1 MEGPRP
7 WGTALWIT
15 VSPVPGKYALA
26 AVSATQSRPP
36 PGEAARG
43 TAPQIRGPPF
53 PGARPPPRAMLSPV
67 GLMSACKFQW
77 SALGVAAPATS
88 GQGRRRPSV
97 SGQRDRA
104 DAPRTDPQGT
114 GESADQAARLAP
126 EYLLCERAG
135 FGRPARPRRS
145 GPTRPEGPVDE
156 TLRKDQKK

>member
-104 DAPRTDPQGT
+104 AAAPRTPKEPGN
-114 GESADQAARLAP
+114 P
-126 EYLLCERAG
+126 
-135 FGRPARPRRS
+135 
-145 GPTRPEGPVDE
+145 PTRPPGWLRS
-156 TLRKDQKK
+156 TLCASGFWPAGAAPEVRPGRPDQKARSMRH

>member
-126 EYLLCERAG
+126 EYSVSERVLAG
-135 FGRPARPRRS
+135 RR
-145 GPTRPEGPVDE
+145 GPGGPGRPEGPVDE

>member
-1 MEGPRP
+1 
-7 WGTALWIT
+7 
-15 VSPVPGKYALA
+15 
-26 AVSATQSRPP
+26 
-36 PGEAARG
+36 
-43 TAPQIRGPPF
+43 
-53 PGARPPPRAMLSPV
+53 MLSPV

-104 DAPRTDPQGT
+104 AAAPRTDPQGT

-126 EYLLCERAG
+126 EYSVSERVLAG
-135 FGRPARPRRS
+135 RRGPRRRS

>member
-43 TAPQIRGPPF
+43 TAPPIRGPPF

-104 DAPRTDPQGT
+104 AAAPRTDPQGT

-145 GPTRPEGPVDE
+145 VRADQTRRPG
-156 TLRKDQKK
+156 R